1 QIQYQ
6 RNAILERAHTYAQS
20 AAFNA
25 LSSVVFDDDET
36 ETQRLRS
43 LRSTSFI
50 EHVHIYKMDDITGD
64 LSFFA
69 SYNRRGLAPIPAK
82 FSELTKLGTPRI
94 RGDYVETAEAI
105 RLDEDVVGY
114 VYLRA

>member
-1 QIQYQ
+1 MLMIVLIVTSIALLIAFTVSTYSQIQYQ

-82 FSELTKLGTPRI
+82 FSELTKLGTP
-94 RGDYVETAEAI
+94 
-105 RLDEDVVGY
+105 
-114 VYLRA
+114 